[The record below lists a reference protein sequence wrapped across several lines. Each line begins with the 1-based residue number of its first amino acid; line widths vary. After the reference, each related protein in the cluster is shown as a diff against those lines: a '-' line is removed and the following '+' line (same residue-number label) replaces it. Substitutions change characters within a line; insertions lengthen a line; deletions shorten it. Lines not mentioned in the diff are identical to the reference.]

1 MNEWEKYDLTEEEW
15 NNLSDDE
22 KQKLQDQE
30 TKEE

>member
-15 NNLSDDE
+15 NNLSEDE